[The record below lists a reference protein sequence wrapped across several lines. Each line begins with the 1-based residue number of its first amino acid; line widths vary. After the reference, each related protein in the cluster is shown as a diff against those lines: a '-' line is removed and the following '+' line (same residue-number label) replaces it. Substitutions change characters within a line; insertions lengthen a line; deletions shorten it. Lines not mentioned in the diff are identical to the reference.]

1 MILNKLKNK
10 EFIYTFLFQFTSLV
24 GGIVLIKLLAVY
36 LPKEDY
42 GYYSLIN
49 SIIAFVLMMPFTA
62 LLQGVNRYVS
72 IYNQRNEFKEF
83 LSSVLIL
90 FVTILLIY
98 LIIFLIVYV
107 LYSHIFFNWKDLIF
121 YIIILSISD
130 VFKAFF
136 YSINNAKRDRKNI
149 FYAVCAEFSIKIIGV
164 VILLH
169 YLNIKYVLLVFIIAQ
184 FLSIVIMYAKNKQ
197 YIEFRF
203 TKKSKIYILRV
214 FYFAM
219 PLIVWAIF
227 GWFRDMSN
235 RWYLDYFLTKNEVAL
250 FAMINSI
257 AIITPTALQGL
268 IGGFFIPILYEK
280 ENQEKG
286 YTKKF
291 LLKLLPVLLVLF
303 LVSFVIVYF
312 FKEQIILII
321 ADKKYLEISW
331 MLPWMFL
338 IYSFYVIAMI
348 STYEIFAHKQTK
360 KLLIPTIIPGIVSII
375 GGYFLIK
382 FYGING
388 ALYNFTIT
396 YLIYSFMVFY
406 VVIKYWRNK

>member
-1 MILNKLKNK
+1 LILNKLKNK

-121 YIIILSISD
+121 YIIILSISS

-136 YSINNAKRDRKNI
+136 NSINNAKRDRKNI
-149 FYAVCAEFSIKIIGV
+149 FYAVCAEFSIKIIGI

>member
-121 YIIILSISD
+121 YIIILSISS

-136 YSINNAKRDRKNI
+136 NSINNAKRDRKNI